1 MVFLLQHLFIFVS
14 MCSSAFVFTTYMK
27 EVSRCPKQVSDSLDL
42 ELQVLSPNVGAEK
55 QSQVLCKSSKYS

>member
-1 MVFLLQHLFIFVS
+1 